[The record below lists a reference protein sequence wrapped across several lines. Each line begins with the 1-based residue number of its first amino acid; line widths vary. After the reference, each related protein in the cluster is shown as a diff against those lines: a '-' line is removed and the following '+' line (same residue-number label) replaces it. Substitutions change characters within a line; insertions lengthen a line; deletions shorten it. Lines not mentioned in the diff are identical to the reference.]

1 VGIEHSFWK
10 AVGTAE
16 APQQGFSIATISNDL
31 KPFILNSHQKSLEKQ
46 ANPNLLPKIGT
57 KQYWS

>member
-16 APQQGFSIATISNDL
+16 APQQGFSIATISNDI
-31 KPFILNSHQKSLEKQ
+31 KPFILDFHQKIL
-46 ANPNLLPKIGT
+46 G
-57 KQYWS
+57 